1 MRGLPRAVTLTATV
15 SSGSMPSSFQASAAL
30 DFPVRVERREA
41 MAFLTADG
49 SGSKLVRREG
59 SSTMA
64 MRDLGAGGGASAA

>member
-1 MRGLPRAVTLTATV
+1 
-15 SSGSMPSSFQASAAL
+15 
-30 DFPVRVERREA
+30 VRVERREA